1 MQYHKFSDVSVL
13 SRTYVETIC
22 ELNES
27 KEFLQNKH
35 TAEEKAVI
43 NGFLALIEKNWEKFS
58 LELANLC
65 KAHRKLK
72 DYGENPFT
80 RKISFFAFGLYN
92 FARYL
97 YREEVKNITLPQN
110 EFFIEYL

>member
-1 MQYHKFSDVSVL
+1 MYLYYQEPMWKQYVID
-13 SRTYVETIC
+13 
-22 ELNES
+22 ES

-65 KAHRKLK
+65 IVVQLSRQKSKL
-72 DYGENPFT
+72 
-80 RKISFFAFGLYN
+80 
-92 FARYL
+92 
-97 YREEVKNITLPQN
+97 
-110 EFFIEYL
+110 FIMN